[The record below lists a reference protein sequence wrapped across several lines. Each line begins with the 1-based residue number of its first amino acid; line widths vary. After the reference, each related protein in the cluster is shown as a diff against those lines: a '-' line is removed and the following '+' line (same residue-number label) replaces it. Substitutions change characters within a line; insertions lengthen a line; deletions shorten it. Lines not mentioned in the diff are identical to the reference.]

1 MKKVWLKT
9 GSGSDTEMVKKEG
22 GGMLFTNPVLSS
34 HVQHV
39 RELAQP
45 NCFKVLLATLLNAN
59 LPEVKEMHRYGKYTY
74 VSRKSYIE

>member
-39 RELAQP
+39 RELA
-45 NCFKVLLATLLNAN
+45 
-59 LPEVKEMHRYGKYTY
+59 
-74 VSRKSYIE
+74 